1 MPSDRIDE
9 GLTFF
14 KKSVKAKKY
23 VWQLSIFDLKARENQ
38 GKRITPPDRC
48 YTQVILQGHSHK
60 LCLFAVVLTTK
71 DR

>member
-1 MPSDRIDE
+1 MPSDRIDG

-23 VWQLSIFDLKARENQ
+23 VWQPSIFDLKARENQ
-38 GKRITPPDRC
+38 GKRINPPDRC